1 MHKLIRSILFL
12 VVASALTG
20 CYYDVE
26 EELYPGSQ
34 NCDNTAV
41 TFSERIQPLITA
53 NCSQSCHSNATM
65 NGNISLEG
73 YDNIQQQA
81 ENGNL
86 MGVIT
91 HETGF
96 SPMPQ
101 GQPQL
106 PQCDIEAIQAWI
118 DNGTPND

>member
-1 MHKLIRSILFL
+1 MKLNVIILFVFL
-12 VVASALTG
+12 AGLLSG

-26 EELYPGSQ
+26 EELYPDQ
-34 NCDNTAV
+34 PLCDNTAV
-41 TFSERIQPLITA
+41 TFSGTIQPLIMSKCQ
-53 NCSQSCHSNATM
+53 NCHNSATM

-81 ENGNL
+81 ANGNL
-86 MGVIT
+86 PGVVN
-91 HETGF
+91 HDPGF

-101 GQPQL
+101 GEPKL
-106 PQCDIEAIQAWI
+106 PDCQIEAIQIWI

>member
-1 MHKLIRSILFL
+1 MHKLILGILFL
-12 VVASALTG
+12 SLVVAFNG

-34 NCDNTAV
+34 ECDNTAV
-41 TFSERIQPLITA
+41 TFSERIQPLIVTHCQ
-53 NCSQSCHSNATM
+53 NCHDSNVM

-73 YDNIQQQA
+73 YDNIKQQA

-86 MGVIT
+86 MGVIS
-91 HETGF
+91 HQTGY

-106 PQCDIEAIQAWI
+106 PQCDIEAVQAWI